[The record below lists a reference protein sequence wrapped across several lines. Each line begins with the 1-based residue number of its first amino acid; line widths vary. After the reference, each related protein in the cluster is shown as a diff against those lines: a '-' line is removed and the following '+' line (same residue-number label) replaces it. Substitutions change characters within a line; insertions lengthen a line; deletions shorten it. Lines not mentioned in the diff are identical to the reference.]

1 MSKTESIL
9 SLLILFLLHIIYIS
23 LYIIMIVRE
32 FVHAVDEQ
40 DIAHCPLDGSQPA
53 HYLNGM
59 FKPDSLQAVFQ

>member
-1 MSKTESIL
+1 MT
-9 SLLILFLLHIIYIS
+9 
-23 LYIIMIVRE
+23 VRE